1 MPVLSSRE
9 IIILATA
16 LFLQTPLDAHFCRRV
31 GIRTYVFSIGV
42 YLGAYYGHVILN
54 VIDVILN
61 EKRNGNLRL
70 QIVSKLCSF

>member
-1 MPVLSSRE
+1 ML
-9 IIILATA
+9 I
-16 LFLQTPLDAHFCRRV
+16 RV

-70 QIVSKLCSF
+70 